1 MKRTHWFS
9 YVFFPLLFVL
19 SGQCLLAQGVQGN
32 WIGTWGTASYSQ
44 TSSALSQSTGNFTY
58 RNVVRVSV
66 GGTAVR
72 VQLTNE
78 FGTGPVTIGPVQ
90 VAMSAGSGAIKPGTN
105 AALTFSG
112 SPTVTIPIGA
122 VAYSDPVTFS
132 VPALA
137 SLAISAYVPAQT
149 ISRSSCHPY
158 AQATNYQSAGN
169 IVAQTSASGST
180 AIQSFCFLRG
190 IDVES
195 ANGGG
200 SIVAIGDS
208 ITNGYQSPTDGNK
221 RYTDFLAAALQ
232 ADPSTANVG
241 VLNKGIVG
249 NELLGVS
256 GFVGYGPLGTARL
269 SGDVFNETG
278 VSHVIVLEGINDLGN
293 ANPSGSMAVADAL
306 IAGYQQLIAQAHSR
320 GISVY
325 GATLTPDGGN
335 GYYPAND
342 DTGRQAVNAWIRTSG
357 AFDAVIDFD
366 AVLTNGAVAPAIP
379 ALQKQYDSGD
389 HLHPNA
395 LGYQAMANAINLTLF
410 EGTPPLT
417 KKN

>member
-1 MKRTHWFS
+1 
-9 YVFFPLLFVL
+9 
-19 SGQCLLAQGVQGN
+19 
-32 WIGTWGTASYSQ
+32 
-44 TSSALSQSTGNFTY
+44 
-58 RNVVRVSV
+58 
-66 GGTAVR
+66 
-72 VQLTNE
+72 
-78 FGTGPVTIGPVQ
+78 
-90 VAMSAGSGAIKPGTN
+90 
-105 AALTFSG
+105 
-112 SPTVTIPIGA
+112 
-122 VAYSDPVTFS
+122 
-132 VPALA
+132 
-137 SLAISAYVPAQT
+137 
-149 ISRSSCHPY
+149 
-158 AQATNYQSAGN
+158 
-169 IVAQTSASGST
+169 
-180 AIQSFCFLRG
+180 
-190 IDVES
+190 
-195 ANGGG
+195 
-200 SIVAIGDS
+200 
-208 ITNGYQSPTDGNK
+208 
-221 RYTDFLAAALQ
+221 
-232 ADPSTANVG
+232 
-241 VLNKGIVG
+241 
-249 NELLGVS
+249 
-256 GFVGYGPLGTARL
+256 
-269 SGDVFNETG
+269 
-278 VSHVIVLEGINDLGN
+278 VLEGINDLGN